1 MQVICAQSGTNKV
14 ILLLFDAARNHHLTT
29 SNRSVQPI
37 CICPTPKQLENTPKS
52 LMTLLFSKP
61 QSEIRVRI
69 RTTTV

>member
-14 ILLLFDAARNHHLTT
+14 ILLLFDAARNHLTT

-37 CICPTPKQLENTPKS
+37 CISPTPKQLENTPKS
-52 LMTLLFSKP
+52 LMTLLFSEP